1 MSDVAPVKL
10 DKPYPWATLEQFA
23 SELKKA
29 DPKLAAAVL
38 DKFEEKQSDEFY
50 HGLATGLGIALTILK
65 SHPSRAVVHET
76 VGTTLAYVADLLL
89 RRR

>member
-1 MSDVAPVKL
+1 MPDVPVKL

-29 DPKLAAAVL
+29 DPRLAQAVL

-50 HGLATGLGIALTILK
+50 HGLATGLGIAVTILQT
-65 SHPSRAVVHET
+65 HASRAVVRET
-76 VGTTLAYVADLLL
+76 VATTLAYVADVLL